1 MRIISQVR
9 HAKEQSLLLQSRQQQ
24 QQHKTLFPLKK
35 KQRSSHES
43 RILLHEHYD
52 WIRIPLHARFQLH
65 DFAPRGVVST
75 AFCQLRFGKSSI

>member
-24 QQHKTLFPLKK
+24 QQHKTLFPLK